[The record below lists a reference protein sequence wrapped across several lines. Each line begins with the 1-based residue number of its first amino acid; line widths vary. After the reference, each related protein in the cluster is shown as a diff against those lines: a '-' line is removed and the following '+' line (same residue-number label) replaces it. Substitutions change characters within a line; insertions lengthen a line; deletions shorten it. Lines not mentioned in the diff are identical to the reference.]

1 MNRDEDLKNLWAE
14 LNKPVYEA
22 DDKGDKEDAPKE
34 AVELESLLSRLE
46 DVVSRL
52 EEALGK
58 KEDADKADNADK
70 ADDSDSDDNADADA
84 EEEDTKESYIPRRVR
99 RPWRGR

>member
-22 DDKGDKEDAPKE
+22 EEKEEGDKEDAPKE

-58 KEDADKADNADK
+58 KDEADKESK
-70 ADDSDSDDNADADA
+70 SDDNDSDVASDDEA
-84 EEEDTKESYIPRRVR
+84 EEEEDKKESYIPRRVR
-99 RPWRGR
+99 RPMRGR

>member
-22 DDKGDKEDAPKE
+22 DNKGDKDDAPKE

-58 KEDADKADNADK
+58 KEEADKEAK
-70 ADDSDSDDNADADA
+70 SDDSDSKDEEA
-84 EEEDTKESYIPRRVR
+84 EDKKEAYIPRRVR
-99 RPWRGR
+99 RPLRGR

>member
-1 MNRDEDLKNLWAE
+1 MTRDEDLKNLWAE
-14 LNKPVYEA
+14 LSKPVCEA
-22 DDKGDKEDAPKE
+22 EDKGDKEDAPKE

-58 KEDADKADNADK
+58 KEDAGKEDKSDDK
-70 ADDSDSDDNADADA
+70 SDDSMDDS
-84 EEEDTKESYIPRRVR
+84 EDKKESYVPRRVR
-99 RPWRGR
+99 RPMRNR

>member
-1 MNRDEDLKNLWAE
+1 MNRDDDLKNLWEE
-14 LNKPVYEA
+14 LNRPTFEA
-22 DDKGDKEDAPKE
+22 EEKEDKEETPKE

-58 KEDADKADNADK
+58 KEEADKDSKADK
-70 ADDSDSDDNADADA
+70 NEDSADD
-84 EEEDTKESYIPRRVR
+84 EEEKKESYVPRRVR
-99 RPWRGR
+99 RSMRNR

>member
-14 LNKPVYEA
+14 LSKPVYEA

-58 KEDADKADNADK
+58 KEEADKDDKAGKEDK
-70 ADDSDSDDNADADA
+70 ADDSDK
-84 EEEDTKESYIPRRVR
+84 EEDSEDKKESYIPRRIR
-99 RPWRGR
+99 RPWRDR

>member
-1 MNRDEDLKNLWAE
+1 MNRDDDLKNLWEE

-22 DDKGDKEDAPKE
+22 ESKDDKDDAPKE

-58 KEDADKADNADK
+58 KEEEDK
-70 ADDSDSDDNADADA
+70 ADDKDNKADDKDSKDDSD
-84 EEEDTKESYIPRRVR
+84 EEADTKESYIPRRIR
-99 RPWRGR
+99 RSFRNR

>member
-1 MNRDEDLKNLWAE
+1 MTRDEDLKNLWAE
-14 LNKPVYEA
+14 LSKPVCEA
-22 DDKGDKEDAPKE
+22 EGKGDKEDAPKE

-58 KEDADKADNADK
+58 KEDADKEDK
-70 ADDSDSDDNADADA
+70 SEDKSDDKSDDNMDDS
-84 EEEDTKESYIPRRVR
+84 EDKKESYVPRRVR
-99 RPWRGR
+99 RPMRNR

>member
-58 KEDADKADNADK
+58 KEDADKEAK
-70 ADDSDSDDNADADA
+70 SDDSEDGEEA
-84 EEEDTKESYIPRRVR
+84 EDKKEAYIPRRIR
-99 RPWRGR
+99 RPLRGR

>member
-58 KEDADKADNADK
+58 KEEADKNAKDNDS
-70 ADDSDSDDNADADA
+70 SDSDDSEDA
-84 EEEDTKESYIPRRVR
+84 EEEDKKEAYIPRRIR
-99 RPWRGR
+99 RPLRGR

>member
-1 MNRDEDLKNLWAE
+1 MNRDDDLKNLWEE
-14 LNKPVYEA
+14 LNRPLCEA
-22 DDKGDKEDAPKE
+22 EAKDDKEDAPKE

-58 KEDADKADNADK
+58 KEDADKADK
-70 ADDSDSDDNADADA
+70 ADDKGDNEDSDD
-84 EEEDTKESYIPRRVR
+84 EGEDKKESYIPRRVR
-99 RPWRGR
+99 RSIRNR

>member
-22 DDKGDKEDAPKE
+22 EEKADDNKEDAPKE

-58 KEDADKADNADK
+58 KEEADKESK
-70 ADDSDSDDNADADA
+70 SDDNDSDNAVDE
-84 EEEDTKESYIPRRVR
+84 EEEDKKESYIPRRVR
-99 RPWRGR
+99 RPMRGR